1 METYKK
7 GGLVKLSPFLQKD
20 FKKLISWVESEE
32 AMVQFAG
39 TYFQFPLTEA
49 QLDHYL
55 KDKNRF
61 VYKVVHTI
69 TNTVI
74 GHAEIF
80 FNYPTA
86 ILCRIII
93 GEKQYRG
100 QGIGQQIVNSL
111 LEISF
116 NQLRAEKALL
126 NVFEWNIAAIKCYQ
140 KVGFT
145 INPDK
150 LKTTRV
156 NSHAWT
162 ALHMSIDRQTWNHT
176 NHSYAGNQY

>member
-7 GGLVKLSPFLQKD
+7 GGLIKLSRFLPGD
-20 FKKLISWVESEE
+20 FKRLISWVESEE
-32 AMVQFAG
+32 TMVQFAG
-39 TYFQFPLTEA
+39 SYFQFPLTEA

-69 TNTVI
+69 TNSVI

-80 FNYPTA
+80 LNYPTA

-100 QGIGQQIVNSL
+100 HGIGQQIVNSL

-140 KVGFT
+140 KVGFS
-145 INPDK
+145 INSDK

-162 ALHMSIDRQTWNHT
+162 ALHMSIDRQTYDQT
-176 NHSYAGNQY
+176 NRSYAARQY